1 MRTHSLKLA
10 LLYGLVTFFAVLS
23 AGAAE
28 QTRLLAGQLDA
39 AWDEG
44 DAILHTYSRLLIER
58 GALRSYARLD
68 EIASNRLGMRY
79 PEHVEWVEAP

>member
-1 MRTHSLKLA
+1 MRTQSLRLA
-10 LLYGLVTFFAVLS
+10 LLYGLVTFFAIVS

-28 QTRLLAGQLDA
+28 QTRLLSGQLDA

-44 DAILHTYSRLLIER
+44 DAILHAYSRLLIER

-68 EIASNRLGMRY
+68 EIASTELGMHY
-79 PEHVEWVEAP
+79 PDQALWVQAP